1 LKEVSFSEHIGF
13 AHIALAK
20 LGDDLSL
27 DRRLA

>member
-1 LKEVSFSEHIGF
+1 LKEIPISVHVGF

-27 DRRLA
+27 DRRFA